1 MKQEGSK
8 MRSKRILS
16 IGLTLAMCAGMVPA
30 TALPAAAVE
39 DPAPVPIY
47 LDTQYSFE
55 ERAADLV
62 ARMSLAQKGSQMI
75 SGKSAAIP
83 AAQLGGG
90 ALDVPATVGI
100 SSYEWW
106 SEALHGYSRGTGSG
120 NSTSYPQSLSAG
132 TTWNP
137 DLYYREAVQISDE
150 IRERTTKV
158 TADGQNKGN
167 AIDLTFYSPT
177 VNMQRDPRWGR
188 NEEAYSEDP
197 LLNAVMGSAFVKG
210 MEGKDLTTGELLDEN
225 GGYYKLVST
234 VKHYTANNSERNR
247 LDGGAE
253 TDLRALREYY
263 TAPYRNII
271 KTSDVS
277 SLMTAYSTLNGE
289 PCSMSSYLMDTLL
302 RQTWGF
308 SGYITSDCDSVSTIA
323 RHKYTNP
330 HTGQTL
336 TSVEQFSQAMAHGED
351 LECSGG
357 YNSGVGNYS
366 SNIAAMVAAGVDT
379 DKGVFTE
386 NQVDVSLHRLM
397 TARVKTGE
405 FDADL
410 ALTAA
415 ANERVEAQKAAGGQ
429 VPNQTPERLK
439 IAEDVAK
446 EAVVLLQNDA
456 PGGASEPILPLA
468 IPAQGAYKMAIV
480 GAWQTNMYLGVYS
493 SGQSASDKLVNIQK
507 GITDAVKAIAPDAD
521 FTYIVNNSLSDQD
534 IAAIQA
540 ADAVVVVAGTDHS
553 YSAEDRDR
561 TTIILPNKQ
570 AELISQV
577 GKLNQN
583 TVAVLETCGPMQV
596 DSFKDDVAAI
606 LWSSF
611 GGVRKGVG
619 FGGVLTGAVNPSGK
633 LTATWHHDVDDKGES
648 DIPPILDY
656 DLYATND
663 SSGRTYMYYNGEKG
677 VSYPF
682 GYGLSYTDF
691 TYSDLK
697 VLKGENK
704 SAAFD
709 ANDTIKVTFDVTNTG
724 SKPGKEVVQLYVAQ
738 PDADP
743 GLLRPAKR
751 LEGFDKIELTPNE
764 TKTVTL
770 EIAVPD
776 LAFYN
781 VDEDKYIVDTG
792 KYQIQVGG
800 SSADIELTSDIDV
813 SGELTIVP
821 EILTAKPNQAGDEAK
836 GVEERL
842 IFDKGKVVD
851 PQLTVAMNDESL
863 YGYII
868 ADQKSPIKQ
877 MTSKE
882 FPAGMTFAYSSNR
895 PEVVKVEDDKITTV
909 APGVAT
915 ITAKATYNGKTVET
929 QFVVYV
935 ESTPY
940 LEDIKVD
947 GQSIPNFRNDRLD
960 YNVEIK
966 SEPPQVPTITWVTE
980 NDDLAVTITN
990 ADKVPGVTTIEVK
1003 NTATDETIE
1012 YRIGIGMMPIGVD
1025 FVNTNKDTLMDNGW
1039 LVENANDANV
1049 AFDEKGMT
1057 ITSEQGAFTADV
1069 KPKNLYLQRAYGD
1082 WVAQTGMELS
1092 APFTAAGQQAGLVV
1106 YDTDRGYLRFAYER
1120 VGSQNAI
1127 RICQFVDGKEGQIA
1141 SANLG
1146 DQTKLFLQA
1155 VKRGDSFTFHYSTDG
1170 TNWKTLG
1177 SPVTAY
1183 MAEPKVGLMAANG
1196 ASPDAPVFQAAFKG
1210 LDIFQVSS
1218 LYPRLSGLTVDGQT
1232 VPGFEAE
1239 KFTYNILVDDDETNV
1254 PKIAATPADGAQV
1267 DITPLAGP
1275 TGTAK
1280 VEVSTGAATTV
1291 YTVSFNHAP
1300 KSDYFAGGQM
1310 TEGQWEILQEDPE
1323 AYALE
1328 TGKGLVLPTQRG
1340 DIHSTGG
1347 QWKNC
1352 FVTPAMGSW
1361 EAVAKVVYP
1370 QVPTANYQQA
1380 MMLVWQDEDNY
1391 IRVNCQQSALRLEPG
1406 LEVNGAFAASGLNQG
1421 FAEAAEDGTV
1431 TLYFKIIKDGLN
1443 YSVAFSQNGT
1453 SYEDLGT
1460 VTDVDFADPKI
1471 GLFATQNSSSAPID
1485 VYFEYLTITE
1495 LNGVDTMTYDQM
1507 LEGAVQ
1513 NVLDYVVKD
1522 IPASTDQN
1530 IVLPAIPHGYSVTMT
1545 SSDPDLI
1552 GNDGVIHPSSEGE
1565 KSADVTVKVS
1575 DGVREKS
1582 SAPISVKVEQGLAPV
1597 TATPAAGS
1605 YVGAQSV
1612 TLSCATE
1619 GAAIYYTTDGSEP
1632 TEDSSL
1638 YTGPIAVDQSMTIKA
1653 FARLEGFKDT
1663 AVAEFK
1669 YNIMSSTDVDD
1680 AGGQGGEDPSEELTP
1695 LWQEY
1700 EDYFLMGSF
1709 GNWDNGQW
1717 IYHGN
1722 VGAPGNA
1729 LKLDSQ
1735 IGNSNTNSLSRQAY
1749 VKAVEE
1755 IEADTS
1761 LTPEEK
1767 AAKLQEAN
1775 ENVMLDPSRQ
1785 ANGLRALE
1793 ACRQWNADHPDEEP
1807 KRVRAHVLAWHGGQ
1821 QPNYFF
1827 SEGFYF
1833 DSTKPLSEQCVDPD
1847 TMLKRLDN
1855 YIQKMM
1861 EVYSEYKDI
1870 IICWDVVN
1878 EAIDDYTGQIR
1889 NSENYQ
1895 VGQWGTVF
1903 RRADLDNDPDARL
1916 KAESAWVRQAFASA
1930 RRWSEY
1936 YDCDWKLYYNDFQDS
1951 NKLYEPKMSQTIKML
1966 EPIYDAGHIDGYG
1979 LQGRLAYAYP
1989 DIEQLK
1995 EQIELG
2001 LTVADEVSFSES
2013 DIRSDF
2019 IPNPNYDPNQPTR
2032 RVQEGDPEWPDN
2044 SGSFEHKGDAN
2055 GNTFDVHNSPVMRDP
2070 RWGYGRNDALAT
2082 SPEKMKAQADFAADL
2097 MDLLLEFDD
2106 KTLYPDKDIVAYQ
2119 WDGTTDAGTFNS
2131 TTGCTMWA
2139 ADGTPKYSFFAVAG
2153 APNRAKLK
2161 ALLAD
2166 APVDGEQGDYTAATW
2181 AAYQSAKKAAEAVV
2195 NERIYDQEGLTAVKT
2210 AAADLEQAIDKLR
2223 GTAAESASFLA
2234 KGNAPKVSI
2243 INQKSTK
2250 IVPGMGLL
2258 LTDVA
2263 GTIDGTANDPVDLV
2277 TAPAAGDWTAT
2288 VKLDFKGGA
2297 KLGYYEYF
2305 NFVAMQDLDNFVG
2318 FQVGDGG
2325 VYLNKEIGAQ
2335 RTALASANE
2344 GTKIADVQYY
2354 RIQKS
2359 GDDYTFFYS
2368 ADGVDFTKTGEALD
2382 TGLANVELAFDAHCT
2397 NQWNGKTMYVEYLH
2411 VDDGSDGAVDMA
2423 DFALNAAL
2431 DYTVAALGDS
2441 VVFPV
2446 GSQSMQLPTLSGYTT
2461 TFEGGGDIVSAT
2473 GLVTAPEESTEVEL
2487 TVKVSDGKKT
2497 VASDPVTLTV
2507 SGMAYKV
2514 DSVTFDPAAMDRV
2527 TGDLRAK
2534 VTIINT
2540 TAADQDG
2547 LMILA
2552 LYDGRNQMVN
2562 YSAVGKTVLAGAE
2575 ENFETSFRVPFQAG
2589 GYEGYTAKVF
2599 VWDGTSMDN
2608 TKGNAL
2614 SGAVIMPT
2622 TSAESFD
2629 LTELPAEPEVPE
2641 TQEPPT
2647 EPETPE
2653 TQEPPA
2659 EPETP
2664 ETQEPPAESE
2674 TPETQEPPAEPEAPE
2689 DQAPAPDGDIPQ

>member
-1 MKQEGSK
+1 MKQEGNK
-8 MRSKRILS
+8 MRNKRILS
-16 IGLTLAMCAGMVPA
+16 IGLTLAMCAGMIPT

-39 DPAPVPIY
+39 DPVPIY
-47 LDTQYSFE
+47 LDTNYSFE

-83 AAQLGGG
+83 ASQLGGG
-90 ALDVPATVGI
+90 ALDVPATVGL

-120 NSTSYPQSLSAG
+120 NATSYPQSLSAG

-137 DLYYREAVQISDE
+137 DLYYQEAVQISDE

-225 GGYYKLVST
+225 EGYYKLVST

-263 TAPYRNII
+263 TAPYRDII

-336 TSVEQFSQAMAHGED
+336 TPVEQFSQALAHGED

-397 TARVKTGE
+397 TARMKTGE

-410 ALTAA
+410 ALTEA
-415 ANERVEAQKAAGGQ
+415 ANQRLAAQQEAGGQ
-429 VPNQTPERLK
+429 VPNQTPERLR

-446 EAVVLLQNDA
+446 EAVVLLQNDT
-456 PGGASEPILPLA
+456 PEGASKPILPLA
-468 IPAQGAYKMAIV
+468 IPAQGAYKLAIV

-521 FTYIVNNSLSDQD
+521 FTYIVNNSLADQD

-648 DIPPILDY
+648 DIPSILDY

-682 GYGLSYTDF
+682 GFGLSYTDF
-691 TYSDLK
+691 TYSGLK
-697 VLKGENK
+697 VLKD
-704 SAAFD
+704 SAETTEFD

-724 SKPGKEVVQLYVAQ
+724 SVPGKEAAQLYVAQ

-743 GLLRPAKR
+743 GLQRPAKR
-751 LEGFDKIELTPNE
+751 LKGFDKIELAPGE
-764 TKTVTL
+764 KKTVTL
-770 EIAVPD
+770 EVAVPD

-781 VDEDKYIVDTG
+781 EDQDKYIVDTG

-800 SSADIELTSDIDV
+800 NSETADLMTSDINV
-813 SGELTIVP
+813 SGALEIVP

-842 IFDKGKVVD
+842 IFDKGKEID

-882 FPAGMTFAYSSNR
+882 LPQGMVITYSTNR
-895 PEVVKVEDDKITTV
+895 PEVVKVEDNKIATV

-915 ITAKATYNGKTVET
+915 ITAKAVYNGKEVET

-940 LEDIKVD
+940 LEDIEVD

-960 YNVEIK
+960 YNVELE
-966 SEPPQVPTITWVTE
+966 SGATQVPTIEAVTE
-980 NDDLAVTITN
+980 NTDLDITITA

-1003 NTATDETIE
+1003 NKATDETIE
-1012 YRIGIGMMPIGVD
+1012 YRIGIGMMPIAVD
-1025 FVNTNKDTLMDNGW
+1025 FVNSNKSALIAKGW
-1039 LVENANDANV
+1039 LVENANDSNV
-1049 AFDEKGMT
+1049 AFGEQGMT
-1057 ITSEQGAFTADV
+1057 ITSEQGSFTADA
-1069 KPKNLYLQRAYGD
+1069 KPQNLYLQRAYGD
-1082 WVAQTGMELS
+1082 WVAQTEMELS
-1092 APFTAAGQQAGLVV
+1092 APHTAVGQQAGLVV
-1106 YDTDRGYLRFAYER
+1106 YDTDRGYLRFVYER
-1120 VGSQNAI
+1120 VGGNRPQNAI
-1127 RICQFVDGKEGQIA
+1127 RICQFVDGGEKQIA
-1141 SANLG
+1141 SADLG
-1146 DQTKLFLQA
+1146 DQTKLSLQA
-1155 VKRGDSFTFHYSTDG
+1155 VKRGDSFTFNYSTDG

-1183 MAEPKVGLMAANG
+1183 MAEPKVGPMASNG
-1196 ASPDAPVFQAAFKG
+1196 ATADAPAFQTTFKG
-1210 LDIFQVSS
+1210 LDIFPVSS
-1218 LYPRLSGLTVDGQT
+1218 LYPRLSDLKVDGQT
-1232 VPGFEAE
+1232 ATGFDGE
-1239 KFTYNILVDDDETNV
+1239 KFTYNILVGDDETDV
-1254 PKIAATPADGAQV
+1254 PQIAATPADGAQV
-1267 DITPLAGP
+1267 DITQLSGP

-1300 KSDYFAGGQM
+1300 KSDHFAGGQM
-1310 TEGQWEILQEDPE
+1310 TEGQWEILREDPE

-1328 TGKGLVLPTQRG
+1328 KGKGLVLPTQQG

-1352 FVTPAMGSW
+1352 FVTPAMGNW

-1370 QVPTANYQQA
+1370 QVPNANYQQA

-1421 FAEAAEDGTV
+1421 FAAAAEDGTV
-1431 TLYFKIIKDGLN
+1431 TLYFKINKDGLN

-1453 SYEDLGT
+1453 DYEALGT
-1460 VTDVDFADPKI
+1460 VSNVDFADPKI
-1471 GLFATQNSSSAPID
+1471 GLFATQNSGSAPID
-1485 VYFEYLTITE
+1485 VYFEYLTITQ
-1495 LNGVDTMTYDQM
+1495 LSGTGGSPDYAAM
-1507 LEGAVQ
+1507 LDGAVQ
-1513 NVLDYVVKD
+1513 NVLDYVVED
-1522 IPASTDQN
+1522 IPTTTDQN
-1530 IVLPAIPHGYSVTMT
+1530 IVLPAVPHGYTVTMT
-1545 SSDPDLI
+1545 SSDTGLI
-1552 GNDGVIHPSSEGE
+1552 GNDGVIHPSSEGD
-1565 KSADVTVKVS
+1565 KSANVTVKVS
-1575 DGVREKS
+1575 DGTREKS
-1582 SAPISVKVEQGLAPV
+1582 GAPISVTVEQGLAPV
-1597 TATPAAGS
+1597 TASPAAGS

-1612 TLSCATE
+1612 VLSCATE
-1619 GAAIYYTTDGSEP
+1619 GADIYYTTDGSEP
-1632 TEDSSL
+1632 TKDSSL

-1653 FARLEGFKDT
+1653 FASLEGFKDT
-1663 AVAEFK
+1663 AVAEFMYK
-1669 YNIMSSTDVDD
+1669 IMTSTDVDD
-1680 AGGQGGEDPSEELTP
+1680 AGDQGGEDPSEELTP

-1700 EDYFLMGSF
+1700 EDYFLMGTF
-1709 GNWDNGQW
+1709 GNWNSNPW
-1717 IYHGN
+1717 MYHGN
-1722 VGAPGNA
+1722 VSAPANA

-1735 IGNSNTNSLSRQAY
+1735 IGNSNANSLSRQAY
-1749 VKAVEE
+1749 LKAVDE

-1761 LTPEEK
+1761 LSPGEK
-1767 AAKLQEAN
+1767 EAKLQEAN

-1827 SEGFYF
+1827 SKGFYF

-1916 KAESAWVRQAFASA
+1916 EAESAWVRQAFESA
-1930 RRWSEY
+1930 RHWSEY
-1936 YDCDWKLYYNDFQDS
+1936 YDCDWKLYFNDFQDS

-1966 EPIYDAGHIDGYG
+1966 GPIYEAGNIDGYG
-1979 LQGRLAYAYP
+1979 MQGRLAYAYP
-1989 DIEQLK
+1989 TIEMLR

-2019 IPNPNYDPNQPTR
+2019 IPNPNYDPDAPTR
-2032 RVQEGDPEWPDN
+2032 RVEEGDPEWPDN
-2044 SGSFEHKGDAN
+2044 SGSFAQKGEAN

-2082 SPEKMKAQADFAADL
+2082 TPEKMKAQADFAADL
-2097 MDLLLEFDD
+2097 MDLLIELDG
-2106 KTLYPDKDIVAYQ
+2106 KYPDKDIVAYQ

-2161 ALLAD
+2161 AILAA
-2166 APVDGEQGDYTAATW
+2166 APADSEQGDYTAASW
-2181 AAYQSAKKAAEAVV
+2181 AAYQSAKKAAQAVV

-2210 AAADLEQAIDKLR
+2210 AAAGLEQAIDKLR

-2263 GTIDGTANDPVDLV
+2263 GAIDGTANDPVDLV

-2325 VYLNKEIGAQ
+2325 AYLNKEIGAE
-2335 RTALASANE
+2335 RTSLASANE

-2411 VDDGSDGAVDMA
+2411 VDDGSDQAVDMA

-2446 GSQSMQLPTLSGYTT
+2446 GSQTMQLPTLSGYTT
-2461 TFEGGGDIVSAT
+2461 TFEGGGGIVSAT
-2473 GLVTAPEESTEVEL
+2473 GLVTAPEESTEVAL
-2487 TVKVSDGKKT
+2487 TVKISDGKKE
-2497 VASDPVTLTV
+2497 VASDPITLTV

-2514 DSVTFDPAAMDRV
+2514 ESVTFDPAAMDQV

-2552 LYDGRNQMVN
+2552 LYDGKDQMVN
-2562 YSAVGKTVLAGAE
+2562 YSAVGKAVRAGAE

-2599 VWDGTSMDN
+2599 VWDGTSLDN

-2629 LTELPAEPEVPE
+2629 LVELPAEPEVPE
-2641 TQEPPT
+2641 I
-2647 EPETPE
+2647 
-2653 TQEPPA
+2653 QEPPA

-2664 ETQEPPAESE
+2664 EA
-2674 TPETQEPPAEPEAPE
+2674 QEPPAEPEVPEGQEPPAGPEAPE
-2689 DQAPAPDGDIPQ
+2689 EQAPAPDGDIPQ

>member
-1 MKQEGSK
+1 
-8 MRSKRILS
+8 
-16 IGLTLAMCAGMVPA
+16 
-30 TALPAAAVE
+30 
-39 DPAPVPIY
+39 
-47 LDTQYSFE
+47 
-55 ERAADLV
+55 
-62 ARMSLAQKGSQMI
+62 
-75 SGKSAAIP
+75 
-83 AAQLGGG
+83 
-90 ALDVPATVGI
+90 
-100 SSYEWW
+100 
-106 SEALHGYSRGTGSG
+106 
-120 NSTSYPQSLSAG
+120 
-132 TTWNP
+132 
-137 DLYYREAVQISDE
+137 
-150 IRERTTKV
+150 
-158 TADGQNKGN
+158 
-167 AIDLTFYSPT
+167 
-177 VNMQRDPRWGR
+177 
-188 NEEAYSEDP
+188 
-197 LLNAVMGSAFVKG
+197 MGSAFVKG
-210 MEGKDLTTGELLDEN
+210 MEGKDLTTGELLDEE
-225 GGYYKLVST
+225 GYYKLVST
-234 VKHYTANNSERNR
+234 IKHYTANNSERNR
-247 LDGGAE
+247 LDGGADDV
-253 TDLRALREYY
+253 DLRALREYY

-336 TSVEQFSQAMAHGED
+336 TSVEQFSQALAHGED

-366 SNIAAMVAAGVDT
+366 SNIAAMVAAGVET

-386 NQVDVSLHRLM
+386 NQVDISLHRLM
-397 TARVKTGE
+397 TARIKTGE

-410 ALTAA
+410 ALTEAA
-415 ANERVEAQKAAGGQ
+415 SDRVAAQQAAVPDGK

-446 EAVVLLQNDA
+446 EAVVLLQNET
-456 PGGASEPILPLA
+456 PEGASQPILPLA
-468 IPAQGAYKMAIV
+468 IPAQGAYQVAIV
-480 GAWQTNMYLGVYS
+480 GEWQTNMYLGVYS
-493 SGQSASDKLVNIQK
+493 SSQSVSDNHVNIQK
-507 GITDAVKAIAPDAD
+507 GITDAVKAKDPDAA
-521 FTYIVNNSLSDQD
+521 FTYITNNALTESD

-540 ADAVVVVAGTDHS
+540 ADVVVVVAGTNNS

-577 GKLNQN
+577 GKLNKN

-611 GGVRKGVG
+611 GGIRKGVG

-648 DIPPILDY
+648 DIPSILNY
-656 DLYATND
+656 NLYATNGD
-663 SSGRTYMYYNGEKG
+663 SGRTYMYYKGEKG

-682 GYGLSYTDF
+682 GYGLSYTNF

-697 VLKGENK
+697 VLKGDNV
-704 SAAFD
+704 SADFD

-724 SKPGKEVVQLYVAQ
+724 NVQGKEVVQLYVAQ

-743 GLLRPAKR
+743 TLLRPAKR
-751 LEGFDKIELTPNE
+751 LQGFDKIELAPNE

-770 EIAVPD
+770 EVSVPD

-781 VDEDKYIVDTG
+781 EAEDKYIVDTG

-800 SSADIELTSDIDV
+800 NSETASLLTSDITV
-813 SGELTIVP
+813 SGELEIVP

-836 GVEERL
+836 SVEQRL
-842 IFDKGKVVD
+842 IFDKGKEVD

-877 MTSKE
+877 MSSRD
-882 FPAGMTFAYSSNR
+882 FPEGMTFTYSSNR
-895 PEVVKVEDDKITTV
+895 PEVVKVEGDKITTV

-915 ITAKATYNGKTVET
+915 ITATATYRGKTVET

-947 GQSIPNFRNDRLD
+947 GESIPNFRNDRLD
-960 YNVEIK
+960 YNVQV
-966 SEPPQVPTITWVTE
+966 EPGTTEVPTVEAVAE
-980 NDDLAVTITN
+980 NIDLEVHVKPAQS
-990 ADKVPGVTTIEVK
+990 VPGVTIIEVK
-1003 NTATDETIE
+1003 NTVTNETIE
-1012 YRIGIGMMPIGVD
+1012 YRIGIGTTPDPAD
-1025 FVNTNKDTLMDNGW
+1025 FVKSSKDALLAAGW
-1039 LVENANDANV
+1039 LVENANDDNV
-1049 AFDEKGMT
+1049 AFGEKGMT

-1082 WVAQTGMELS
+1082 WVAQTEMELS
-1092 APFTAAGQQAGLVV
+1092 APPTAVGQQAGLVV
-1106 YDTDRGYLRFAYER
+1106 YDTEDAYLRFVYER
-1120 VGSQNAI
+1120 VEVSSWGGTQKQNAI
-1127 RICQFVDGKEGQIA
+1127 RICQFVDGGEKQIA

-1146 DQTKLFLQA
+1146 DQTKLSLQA
-1155 VKRGDSFTFHYSTDG
+1155 VKRGDSFTFNYSTDG

-1196 ASPDAPVFQAAFKG
+1196 ASADADAFKATFNG
-1210 LDIFQVSS
+1210 MGIFQVSS
-1218 LYPRLSGLTVDGQT
+1218 LYPRLSDLTVDGEQIT
-1232 VPGFEAE
+1232 GFEGE
-1239 KFTYNILVDDDETNV
+1239 DKFTYNILVDDDETKV
-1254 PKIAATPADGAQV
+1254 PVIDATPAGDAEV
-1267 DITPLAGP
+1267 KITQLTAP

-1280 VEVSTGAATTV
+1280 VEVFTGAATTV

-1310 TEGQWEILQEDPE
+1310 TEGQWEILRENPE
-1323 AYALE
+1323 AYTLE
-1328 TGKGLVLPTQRG
+1328 KGKGLVLPTQRG

-1347 QWKNC
+1347 QWENC
-1352 FVTPAMGSW
+1352 FVTPAMGNW

-1370 QVPTANYQQA
+1370 QVPNANYQQA

-1406 LEVNGAFAASGLNQG
+1406 LEVNGAFAASGLNQS

-1431 TLYFKIIKDGLN
+1431 TLYFRINKEGLN

-1453 SYEDLGT
+1453 DFENLGT
-1460 VTDVDFADPKI
+1460 VSNVDFADPKI
-1471 GLFATQNSSSAPID
+1471 GLFATQNSTSAPID
-1485 VYFEYLTITE
+1485 VYFEYLTITQ
-1495 LNGVDTMTYDQM
+1495 LSGTGGSPDYAAM
-1507 LEGAVQ
+1507 LDDAVQ
-1513 NVLDYVVKD
+1513 NVLDYVTKD
-1522 IPASTDQN
+1522 IPTITDQN
-1530 IVLPAIPHGYSVTMT
+1530 IVLPAVPHGYTVSLV
-1545 SSDPDLI
+1545 SSDTTLI
-1552 GNDGVIHPSSEGE
+1552 EDDGIIHPSFDGD
-1565 KSADVTVKVS
+1565 KTANVTVKVS
-1575 DGVREKS
+1575 DGTREKS
-1582 SAPISVKVEQGLAPV
+1582 DSISVTVKKGLAPV
-1597 TATPAAGS
+1597 MASPAAGS
-1605 YVGAQSV
+1605 YVGAQIV
-1612 TLSCATE
+1612 ALSCDTE
-1619 GAAIYYTTDGSEP
+1619 GAEIFYTTDGSEP
-1632 TEDSSL
+1632 TKDSSL
-1638 YTGPIAVDQSMTIKA
+1638 YTDPIAVDLSMTIKA
-1653 FARLEGFKDT
+1653 FASLEGFKDT

-1669 YNIMSSTDVDD
+1669 YKIMTSTDVDD
-1680 AGGQGGEDPSEELTP
+1680 AGDQGGEDPSEELTP

-1700 EDYFLMGSF
+1700 KDYFLMGTF
-1709 GNWDNGQW
+1709 GNWNSNPW
-1717 IYHGN
+1717 MYHGN
-1722 VGAPGNA
+1722 VSAPANS
-1729 LKLDSQ
+1729 LKLESQ
-1735 IGNSNTNSLSRQAY
+1735 IGRNNTNSLSRQAY
-1749 VKAVEE
+1749 LKAVEE
-1755 IEADTS
+1755 IEADTT
-1761 LTPEEK
+1761 LTEEEK

-1775 ENVMLDPSRQ
+1775 ENVVLDSSAQ
-1785 ANGLRALE
+1785 ANAIRTLE
-1793 ACRQWNADHPDEEP
+1793 AVRQWNADHPDEEP
-1807 KRVRAHVLAWHGGQ
+1807 KQVRAHVLAWHGGQ

-1827 SEGFYF
+1827 SDGFYF
-1833 DSTKPLSEQCVDPD
+1833 DSAKSLEEQCVDPE

-1861 EVYSEYKDI
+1861 EVYSEYNDI

-1903 RRADLDNDPDARL
+1903 RRADLDDKPDERL
-1916 KAESAWVRQAFASA
+1916 EAESAWVRQAFASA
-1930 RRWSEY
+1930 RKWSNEY
-1936 YDCDWKLYYNDFQDS
+1936 GCDWKLYFNDFQDS
-1951 NKLYEPKMSQTIKML
+1951 DKLYEPKMSQTIKML
-1966 EPIYDAGHIDGYG
+1966 KPIYEAGNIDGYG
-1979 LQGRLAYAYP
+1979 MQGRLAYAYP
-1989 DIEQLK
+1989 TIDMLR

-2019 IPNPNYDPNQPTR
+2019 IPNPYYDPDQPTR
-2032 RVQEGDPEWPDN
+2032 RVEEGDPEWPAN

-2070 RWGYGRNDALAT
+2070 DWGYGRNDAMAT
-2082 SPEKMKAQADFAADL
+2082 DPEIMKKQADFAADL
-2097 MDLLLEFDD
+2097 MDLLIELDG
-2106 KTLYPDKDIVAYQ
+2106 KYPDKDIVAYQ

-2161 ALLAD
+2161 AILAG
-2166 APVDGEQGDYTAATW
+2166 APADSEKGDFTAASW
-2181 AAYQSAKKAAEAVV
+2181 SAYQSAKMAAQAVV
-2195 NERIYDQEGLTAVKT
+2195 DARIYDLEGLTAVKT

-2297 KLGYYEYF
+2297 KLGWYEYF

-2325 VYLNKEIGAQ
+2325 VYLNKEIGAE
-2335 RTALASANE
+2335 RTPLDSANS

-2359 GDDYTFFYS
+2359 GDDYTFYYS
-2368 ADGVDFTKTGEALD
+2368 ADGVEFTKTGEALD
-2382 TGLANVELAFDAHCT
+2382 TGLSDVELAFDAHCT

-2411 VDDGSDGAVDMA
+2411 VDDGSDQAVDMA

-2461 TFEGGGDIVSAT
+2461 TFMGGGEIVSDT
-2473 GLVTAPEESTEVEL
+2473 GLVTAPEESTDVEF
-2487 TVKVSDGKKT
+2487 TVKISDGRKEVVSD
-2497 VASDPVTLTV
+2497 PITLTV

-2514 DSVTFDPAAMDRV
+2514 ESVTFNPAAMDKV

-2534 VTIINT
+2534 VTIMNT

-2552 LYDGRNQMVN
+2552 LYDGKNQMVN
-2562 YSAVGKTVLAGAE
+2562 YSAVGKTVRAGGE
-2575 ENFETSFRVPFQAG
+2575 ENFETSFRVPFQEG
-2589 GYEGYTAKVF
+2589 EYEGYTAKVF

-2622 TSAESFD
+2622 TSAETFD
-2629 LTELPAEPEVPE
+2629 LAELPAGPEIPEAQEPPAEPETPE
-2641 TQEPPT
+2641 AQEPPT

-2653 TQEPPA
+2653 LQEPPA

-2664 ETQEPPAESE
+2664 EIQEPPAEVE
-2674 TPETQEPPAEPEAPE
+2674 TPEAQEPPAEVETPE
-2689 DQAPAPDGDIPQ
+2689 DQAPAHDGDIPQ